1 MTAARGFLLVSALTL
16 AACAAPARVA
26 VPEPAVAAA
35 PSPQAVAQ
43 PEPPRQADHLARI
56 ASELADLQNAVA
68 KLMVG
73 ARQHDDQ
80 LLYLQRRLADME
92 SQTRGRS
99 NLPPGFAPSAG
110 VSAPLPPPPMSPAP
124 PPPALAPPTA
134 PLPPAA
140 SMPPPAST
148 LPPPAGSIPGPASS
162 RIGASSSSPVSPP
175 VVASR
180 PPSGATRPIPGA
192 SANGSADALYQ
203 SGLAKYQAGELD
215 AAVVTLYEV
224 VANYPGDPAR
234 ERAQLLVGEIF
245 LAQKDYRG
253 AVAELD
259 GLITAVPTSSR
270 VPEALLKLGMA
281 HRFLGDEAKAR
292 RAWERVVKEFPASG
306 SARQARTLLK
316 GARG

>member
-1 MTAARGFLLVSALTL
+1 MTIARVFLLVGALAL

-35 PSPQAVAQ
+35 PSPQAPQ

-110 VSAPLPPPPMSPAP
+110 VSPPLPPPPVSSLPPTP
-124 PPPALAPPTA
+124 PPTVVPPTA
-134 PLPPAA
+134 PLPPPVA
-140 SMPPPAST
+140 T
-148 LPPPAGSIPGPASS
+148 LPPPAGAVPAPSSS

-180 PPSGATRPIPGA
+180 PPSGAPRPIPGA
-192 SANGSADALYQ
+192 SVNGSADALYQ

-281 HRFLGDEAKAR
+281 HRFLGEEAKAR
-292 RAWERVVKEFPASG
+292 RAWERIVKEFPASG

-316 GARG
+316 AARG